1 MQTSAL
7 VMGIISLCISLGFGA
22 ANLGW
27 VGSICGVLAIIFGAI
42 GMKEGDASDKKRAKT
57 GMILG
62 IISFCWGIIVTIA
75 CIACI
80 GAGAG
85 AFFGAAGFFD

>member
-1 MQTSAL
+1 MQTAAL
-7 VMGIISLCISLGFGA
+7 VFGIIALCASLGLGA
-22 ANLGW
+22 ASLGW
-27 VGSICGVLAIIFGAI
+27 VGSLCGILAIIFGAI
-42 GMKEGDASDKKRAKT
+42 GMKDTDADGKKRAKT

-80 GAGAG
+80 GAGVG
-85 AFFGAAGFFD
+85 ALGASGLF

>member
-1 MQTSAL
+1 MQTTAL
-7 VMGIISLCISLGFGA
+7 ILGIISLCISLGFGA

-27 VGSICGVLAIIFGAI
+27 IGSICGLLAIIFGAI
-42 GMKEGDASDKKRAKT
+42 GMKSGNTKEKKNAKI

-85 AFFGAAGFFD
+85 ALSASGLFDF